1 MYVVD
6 RGMIERGSKSTIQN
20 IDQMAWKNGGTRVT
34 KHAMGQNLEAER
46 RTESSG
52 KASSRGARGITLRH
66 YGRWIYWIEGMDSVP
81 QGMVIDSPKGP
92 AISS

>member
-1 MYVVD
+1 MYVTD
-6 RGMIERGSKSTIQN
+6 RGMIQRGSKITIQK
-20 IDQMAWKNGGTRVT
+20 IEEMAWNNGGTRVT
-34 KHAMGQNLEAER
+34 KHGMGQALEAEQ